1 MSKYQDWLIDYIE
14 KNPNFIQP
22 DFRANETLGFLK
34 SKKLQDLC
42 ISRPKTRLGWG
53 IDLPFDKDFVTYVW
67 FDALINYIS
76 SIGFKSDS
84 KSLNL
89 FGLANVI

>member
-34 SKKLQDLC
+34 VKSYKIYAYLDLKQDWD
-42 ISRPKTRLGWG
+42 G
-53 IDLPFDKDFVTYVW
+53 D
-67 FDALINYIS
+67 
-76 SIGFKSDS
+76 
-84 KSLNL
+84 
-89 FGLANVI
+89 